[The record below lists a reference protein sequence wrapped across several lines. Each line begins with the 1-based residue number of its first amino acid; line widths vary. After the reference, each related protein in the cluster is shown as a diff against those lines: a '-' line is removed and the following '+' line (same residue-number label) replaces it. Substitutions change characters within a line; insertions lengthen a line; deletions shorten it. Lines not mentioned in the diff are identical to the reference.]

1 MPILHNLNVT
11 ELRPGKYSIRIDGTP
26 IQCRAVD
33 IHMDTESVPTAVLE
47 VPTTQDFDALVA
59 AEVAYHPATVAEAH
73 AILRGALLADKEL
86 RDAWIASIASVFEGD
101 EDLGEEGDE
110 DEYLEPED
118 VAEEVLARIIGME
131 M

>member
-11 ELRPGKYSIRIDGTP
+11 EIHPGKYGIRIDGTP
-26 IQCRAVD
+26 IRCRAVD
-33 IHMDTESVPTAVLE
+33 IHLDKETVPTATIE
-47 VPTTQDFDALVA
+47 VTSAADFDALVA
-59 AEVAYHPATVAEAH
+59 AEVAYHPASVAEAH

-118 VAEEVLARIIGME
+118 VAEEILAHIIGME
-131 M
+131 L

>member
-1 MPILHNLNVT
+1 MAEALAIV
-11 ELRPGKYSIRIDGTP
+11 RGA
-26 IQCRAVD
+26 AVSCGHD
-33 IHMDTESVPTAVLE
+33 KSQKREIV
-47 VPTTQDFDALVA
+47 Q
-59 AEVAYHPATVAEAH
+59 EAH

-118 VAEEVLARIIGME
+118 VAEEILAHIIGME